1 MGIMLCPADDDV
13 VGPDISWSHYGFSL
27 FRQWLAQAEGLVL
40 REMVGFGGNRPW
52 NSVTTT
58 LAPLL
63 DHPDDEGDLSAA
75 QCAAML
81 PRLEAIISERVHTAH
96 DPVLQRRTDD
106 AGQLIDVM
114 KYCVE
119 KGIPLDFC

>member
-1 MGIMLCPADDDV
+1 MGIVLCPADDDV
-13 VGPDISWSHYGFSL
+13 AGPDISSSHYGFSL

-40 REMVGFGGNRPW
+40 HEMVGFGGNRPW
-52 NSVTTT
+52 N
-58 LAPLL
+58 
-63 DHPDDEGDLSAA
+63 
-75 QCAAML
+75 
-81 PRLEAIISERVHTAH
+81 TAH

-106 AGQLIDVM
+106 VGRLIDVM